1 MAFSGTSGLY
11 LELVNHRG
19 ARWQVA
25 SAGCRGLAG
34 TLARAQ
40 GVLAR
45 QEQPE
50 EALVTAARGA
60 LELGA
65 RGSSAVARLCRCF
78 EDSHA
83 AGAAPGGFSLSY
95 IPTVIAQ
102 TRAMP
107 ASANISEKSEDEL
120 YASRQ

>member
-1 MAFSGTSGLY
+1 MLAAAAAADFVAFSGTSGLY
-11 LELVNHRG
+11 MELVNHRG

-78 EDSHA
+78 EDGHA
-83 AGAAPGGFSLSY
+83 AGAAPGLVSRG
-95 IPTVIAQ
+95 PTVIAQ
-102 TRAMP
+102 T
-107 ASANISEKSEDEL
+107 SAVPWGCLREE
-120 YASRQ
+120 QG